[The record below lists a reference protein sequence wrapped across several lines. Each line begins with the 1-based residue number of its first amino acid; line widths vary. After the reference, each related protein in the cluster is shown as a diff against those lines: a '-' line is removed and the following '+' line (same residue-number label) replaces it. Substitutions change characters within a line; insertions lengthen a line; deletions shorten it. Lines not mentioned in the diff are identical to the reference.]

1 MDSYNILV
9 VEDEKNILDVISA
22 YLKKENY
29 MVFEAMDGENALEL
43 FKKEEIHLIILDL
56 MIPKISGE
64 EVCSRIR
71 ITSDV
76 PIIMLTAKSDE
87 DSKIEGL
94 NIGADDYVLKPFSP
108 RELVTRVKTLLRRS
122 YRTDIIKPL
131 AEKVSFDNGRVV
143 VEIEKMIV
151 RKDDKIV
158 ELTSNEFKIL
168 LAFINNPGLVLSR
181 EQLIEIAF
189 GYDYEGF
196 DRTIDSHIKNI
207 RQKLEDNPKTPAY
220 ISTVYGVGYKLQLN

>member
-71 ITSDV
+71 MTSDV

-94 NIGADDYVLKPFSP
+94 NIGADDYVIKPFSP

-122 YRTDIIKPL
+122 YRTDIIRPL

-143 VEIEKMIV
+143 VEIEKMVV

-220 ISTVYGVGYKLQLN
+220 ILTVYGVGYKLQLN